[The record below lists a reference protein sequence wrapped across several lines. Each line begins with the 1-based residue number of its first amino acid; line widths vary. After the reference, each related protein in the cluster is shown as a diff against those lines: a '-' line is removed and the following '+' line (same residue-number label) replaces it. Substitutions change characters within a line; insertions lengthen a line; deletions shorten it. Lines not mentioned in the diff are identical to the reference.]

1 MMNTTLRTSLAMLA
15 LSTAI
20 IASSAAAAEPAAN
33 QPSASAEIAPIVS
46 SSQAS
51 AIAIEIN
58 GTLLPGT
65 AYQAHSGEATMLPL
79 RAVAEQLGYTVKW
92 SQADRSAIISKDDMS
107 AAVITETKEY
117 KVNGTTASL
126 PAAPEL
132 TQGQLHVPTAFV
144 ENALRASVAISS
156 GSVSITTQ
164 MQEAQQP
171 EQPVQQQTAQT
182 TGVIT
187 AIHNDDKYASVHIQ
201 GVWPDGLVLKV
212 SEDTVY
218 QRPDG
223 TKLEWSDLRIGMT
236 VEAEH
241 SLAMTLSL
249 PPQTGAYVLTVLD
262 AELPGELLGTAGTI
276 EEIRTDEQ
284 GHASYLVKG
293 QGLTDLSQNDIVLR
307 LSDDTAIVD
316 KEGKPVEP
324 SSIKQGS
331 KVIGFY
337 QPVMT
342 RSLPAISQAVKI
354 VVEAELPQ
362 QP

>member
-20 IASSAAAAEPAAN
+20 LASGAAAAEPAAS
-33 QPSASAEIAPIVS
+33 QPSASANIAPIVS
-46 SSQAS
+46 SPQAS
-51 AIAIEIN
+51 AIAIEID
-58 GTLLPGT
+58 GTLLPGA
-65 AYQAHSGEATMLPL
+65 AYQAHGGEATMLPL

-92 SQADRSAIISKDDMS
+92 SQADHSAIISKDDMS
-107 AAVITETKEY
+107 AAVTAGAKEY
-117 KVNGTTASL
+117 GVNGSSASL

-132 TQGQLHVPTAFV
+132 TEGQLHVPSAFV
-144 ENALRASVAISS
+144 ENALHATVAISA

-164 MQEAQQP
+164 AQQP

-187 AIHNDDKYASVHIQ
+187 AIQDDGKYASVHIQ

-218 QRPDG
+218 QRADG
-223 TKLEWSDLRIGMT
+223 TKLEWPDLRLGMT
-236 VEAEH
+236 VKAEH

-249 PPQTGAYVLTVLD
+249 PPQTGAYTLTVLD

-316 KEGKPVEP
+316 KEGEPVEP
-324 SSIKQGS
+324 GSIEQGT

-342 RSLPAISQAVKI
+342 KSLPAISQAVKI
-354 VVEAELPQ
+354 VVETEMPQ